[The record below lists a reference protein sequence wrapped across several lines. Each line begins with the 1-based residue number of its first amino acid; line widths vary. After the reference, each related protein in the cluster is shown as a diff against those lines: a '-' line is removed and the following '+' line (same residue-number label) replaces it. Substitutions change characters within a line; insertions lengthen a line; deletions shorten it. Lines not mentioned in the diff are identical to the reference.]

1 MSKNNIDDDF
11 NDPLNDVN
19 EDDFIQDNELEVP
32 KQPKERYEDEDYESE
47 DDTSEFADDPDEVE
61 TFEDEDESEE
71 DEDEEDSEEEQEPE
85 EKENLSKED
94 LKKYKSELSRL
105 DRERHKFIHFAKKAS
120 EEAQALKDENDRLR
134 LEKEQAYEAAT
145 QHYDKRL
152 DLEFSSALN
161 RHQDAL
167 EMGDKEEIGKSSA
180 ELARMTHLIE
190 KAKDY
195 AAQRIYDN
203 QNRQQQAPRAN
214 DSQNLTYVKQ
224 NAFNQ
229 WVSANPWLD
238 KNSAQYD
245 EDLDRAASKISDD
258 LDSELLATGRIHL
271 QGMPEY
277 FHDLNNRVRGYWQAR
292 QNSSNQ
298 KRKPVVMKNLRSPV
312 APVKSSGSSSKPS
325 EPQIKKLTKFEKSM
339 ISRMGEDFNLKLY
352 LKNKE
357 NHLSKKG
364 AK

>member
-1 MSKNNIDDDF
+1 MSKNEIVDDF
-11 NDPLNDVN
+11 NDPLSELEETFIPEVELEFPKNTNEKISDDF
-19 EDDFIQDNELEVP
+19 EDDE
-32 KQPKERYEDEDYESE
+32 
-47 DDTSEFADDPDEVE
+47 DTSEFADEPDEIDNYEV
-61 TFEDEDESEE
+61 EDEDDDEEEE
-71 DEDEEDSEEEQEPE
+71 DEAEAEEEPE
-85 EKENLSKED
+85 DDKETLSKED

-120 EEAQALKDENDRLR
+120 EEAQALKNENDRLR

-161 RHQDAL
+161 RHQEAL

-180 ELARMTHLIE
+180 DLARVTHLIE

-195 AAQRIYDN
+195 AAQQRYET
-203 QNRQQQAPRAN
+203 QSRQQQAN
-214 DSQNLTYVKQ
+214 SGHDQQNLTNIKH

-229 WVSANPWLD
+229 WVSANPWLN
-238 KNSAQYD
+238 KESSNYD

-277 FHDLNNRVRGYWQAR
+277 FHDLNNRIRGYWQAR
-292 QNSSNQ
+292 QNSTAQ
-298 KRKPVVMKNLRSPV
+298 KRKPVVMKKLRSPV
-312 APVKSSGSSSKPS
+312 APVKSSGVPSKQSAPES
-325 EPQIKKLTKFEKSM
+325 KKLTKFEKSM
-339 ISRMGEDFNLKLY
+339 ISQMGEGFNIELY
-352 LKNKE
+352 LKNKA
-357 NHLSKKG
+357 NKSPNKG
-364 AK
+364 AR